1 MIGKIGLAPMAGVTN
16 WSFRKLCFGFGAEF
30 AYTEMISAE
39 SVIRNLKIN
48 EYYFPKPEEKDKV
61 AIQIF
66 GSDPFVMA
74 KAASMLENMGAWID
88 INAGCPV
95 KKVVKKGAGSA
106 LLKDLN
112 RLKNIIMQ
120 VKSAV
125 SCKVSVKVR
134 IGFEKDEFEKIY
146 DTVVDA
152 GADMIAVHGRTAKQ
166 MYSGK
171 ATWNI
176 KNKGYIPLYINGDIH
191 SLSDAKRAMEISKAD
206 GVLIARASI
215 GKPWVFN
222 DKPPSLSEIKKIILY
237 HIDLLYSEIGERAAQ
252 EFRKFVAGYTKNLPN
267 SRQFRAKVMK
277 INDVETLKKAFEE
290 YLTSISF

>member
-176 KNKGYIPLYINGDIH
+176 KNKGYIPLYINGDIN

>member
-1 MIGKIGLAPMAGVTN
+1 VIGKIGLAPMAGVTN

>member
-16 WSFRKLCFGFGAEF
+16 WSFRKICFEFGAEF

-112 RLKNIIMQ
+112 RLKDIIKQ

-134 IGFEKDEFEKIY
+134 LGFERDEFEKIY

-166 MYSGK
+166 MYSGE

-191 SLSDAKRAMEISKAD
+191 SLSDARRAMEISKAD

-215 GKPWVFN
+215 GKPWVFS
-222 DKPPSLSEIKKIILY
+222 DKTPSLSEIKKIILY
-237 HIDLLYSEIGERAAQ
+237 HIDLLYNEIEERAAQ
-252 EFRKFVAGYTKNLPN
+252 EFRKFVAGYTKKLPN

>member
-1 MIGKIGLAPMAGVTN
+1 MAGVTN
-16 WSFRKLCFGFGAEF
+16 WSFRKLCFEFGAEF

-48 EYYFPKPEEKDKV
+48 EYYFPKPAEKDKV

-112 RLKNIIMQ
+112 RLKDIIEQ

-134 IGFEKDEFEKIY
+134 VGFEKDEFEKIY

-191 SLSDAKRAMEISKAD
+191 SLSDARRAMEISKAD

-215 GKPWVFN
+215 GKPWIFN
-222 DKPPSLSEIKKIILY
+222 DKTPSLSEIKKIILY

>member
-16 WSFRKLCFGFGAEF
+16 WSFRKLCFEFGADF

-112 RLKNIIMQ
+112 RLRNIIMQ

-146 DTVVDA
+146 DTVVEA

-222 DKPPSLSEIKKIILY
+222 DKAPLLSEIKKIILY
-237 HIDLLYSEIGERAAQ
+237 HIDLFYSEIGERAAQ

-267 SRQFRAKVMK
+267 SRQFRSKVMK